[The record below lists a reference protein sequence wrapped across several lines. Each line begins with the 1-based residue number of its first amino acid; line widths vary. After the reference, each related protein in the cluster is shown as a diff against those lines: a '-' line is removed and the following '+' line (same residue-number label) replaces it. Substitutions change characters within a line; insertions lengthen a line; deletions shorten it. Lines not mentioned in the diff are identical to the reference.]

1 MISNN
6 CGYNLYYEI
15 SGNNEGEW
23 LILLHGLA
31 GSTRCW
37 KYQIDALNKHF
48 RVLSLDLPGHGNSD
62 GIDTETYSAEIIANH
77 IRMLLDVLRIDKAHM
92 LGLSLGTIILQYF
105 CEMFPE
111 RVITSILASPVSKP
125 NYFLSIMNSFV
136 GNVFLKIFNKDIY
149 IKVMAYLM
157 LPGNINKKTRK
168 FFLIETAK
176 MSNKEFVK
184 WRKLV
189 EESDYYYNLSKCS
202 IPSLIIV
209 GGKDFYYY
217 DHALKVKE
225 RYINSEFK
233 IIKDAGH
240 VLIFQK
246 PEEFNTIVINF
257 IRQYKCNNL
266 SNHISKQTL
275 IV

>member
-1 MISNN
+1 MFSNS

-15 SGNNEGEW
+15 SGNTEGEW
-23 LILLHGLA
+23 LILLHGLS

-62 GIDTETYSAEIIANH
+62 AIDTETYSAEIIANH
-77 IRMLLDVLRIDKAHM
+77 IRILLDELNIDKAHI

-125 NYFLSIMNSFV
+125 NYFFSVMNSFV
-136 GNVFLKIFNKDIY
+136 GKVFLKIFSKDIY
-149 IKVMAYLM
+149 LKIMAHLM
-157 LPGNINKKTRK
+157 LPGKIHNKSRK
-168 FFLIETAK
+168 FFLVETAK

-184 WRKLV
+184 WWNVV
-189 EESDYYYNLSKCS
+189 EKGDYYYNISKCS

-217 DHALKVKE
+217 DHALELKK
-225 RYINSEFK
+225 RYINNEFK
-233 IIKDAGH
+233 VIKDAGH

-246 PEEFNTIVINF
+246 PEEFNNIVINF
-257 IRQYKCNNL
+257 IRQNKYED
-266 SNHISKQTL
+266 HISKL
-275 IV
+275 A